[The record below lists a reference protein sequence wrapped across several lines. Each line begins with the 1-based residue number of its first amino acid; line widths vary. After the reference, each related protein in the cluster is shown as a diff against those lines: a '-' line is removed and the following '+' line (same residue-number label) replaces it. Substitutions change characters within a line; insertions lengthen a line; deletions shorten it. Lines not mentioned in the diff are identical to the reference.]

1 MTPAL
6 PRTLALAL
14 VTREPTDRAV
24 LEQQRTAALRQL
36 LAHAEQHVSFVARRM
51 RDAGIAAADIRS
63 VRDLAVVPVATKRD
77 YQEAGLREI
86 LARDVSP
93 AALVDRSTSGSTGER
108 MIVKRT
114 WAEERLLNAFR
125 WRALRSCGH
134 RVHHRRAVMRF
145 RLTERPR
152 DEPLA
157 IRLARR
163 SGIFP
168 RRVFDGLAPQADVAS
183 VAAFAPQTV
192 SGMTS
197 VVARLADAAAAGHLH
212 LRPRLVVT
220 GGELMTAPLRAR
232 IALLGGEVRD
242 FYGCNE
248 LNLIAWQCPA
258 GAGTYHVC
266 DDAHVIE
273 VLGADGREVAIGEQ
287 GEVVATSLFSW
298 AMPILRYHVGDVAV
312 RGPDG
317 CPCGAVCSTLLA
329 VCGRTIDDFDL
340 GCGDVLHPW
349 QILNVV
355 RPRLGWVR
363 QLQLVQQSRG
373 ALVLRVIPLREPAPA
388 EIAQIEASA
397 RAALGGRARFAV
409 ELVDAIAPDPSG
421 KLRPFVP
428 LSAAS
433 SATS

>member
-1 MTPAL
+1 MTLAL

-14 VTREPTDRAV
+14 VTRAPTDRAA
-24 LEQQRTAALRQL
+24 LHRQRVAALREL
-36 LAHAEQHVSFVARRM
+36 LAHAEQHVPFVARRL
-51 RDAGIAAADIRS
+51 RAAGVASTDLRS
-63 VRDLAVVPVATKRD
+63 VHGLTAVPVATKRD
-77 YQEAGLREI
+77 YQDAGVGEVV
-86 LARDVSP
+86 ARDVSR

-134 RVHHRRAVMRF
+134 RLHHRRAVMRF
-145 RLTERPR
+145 RLTERPQ

-163 SGIFP
+163 SGVLP
-168 RRVFDGLAPQADVAS
+168 RRVFDGLAPRADVAS
-183 VAAFAPQTV
+183 VAAFAPHTV

-197 VVARLADAAAAGHLH
+197 VVARLADAAVAERLP
-212 LRPRLVVT
+212 LRPRLIAT

-232 IALLGGEVRD
+232 IALLGGEIRD

-248 LNLIAWQCPA
+248 LNLVAWQCPA
-258 GAGTYHVC
+258 GAATYHVC

-273 VLGADGREVAIGEQ
+273 VLGADGREVAVGEQ
-287 GEVVATSLFSW
+287 GVVVATSLFSW
-298 AMPILRYHVGDVAV
+298 AMPILRYQVGDVAV

-340 GCGDVLHPW
+340 GCGNVLHPW
-349 QILNVV
+349 EILNVV

-363 QLQLVQQSRG
+363 QTQLVQQSRD
-373 ALVLRVIPLREPAPA
+373 ALVLRVIPLREPEPA
-388 EIAQIEASA
+388 EIAQIEALA
-397 RAALGGRARFAV
+397 RAALGGRARFALD
-409 ELVDAIAPDPSG
+409 LVDAITPAPSG

-433 SATS
+433 PVTS